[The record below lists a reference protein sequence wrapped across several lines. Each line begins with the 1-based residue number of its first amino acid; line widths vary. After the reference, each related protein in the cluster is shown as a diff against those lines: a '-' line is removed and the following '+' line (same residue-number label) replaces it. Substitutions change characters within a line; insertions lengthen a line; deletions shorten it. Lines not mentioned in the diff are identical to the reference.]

1 MNESERR
8 LLHSWQTNARGW
20 IDVVREQR
28 IDSRRLVTDAAML
41 DAALALHPQR
51 ALDIG
56 CGEGWLCRALSAHG
70 VQMVGVDAQPLLI
83 DAARLA
89 GGGQFHVCRHADLCA
104 AHLGRFDLLLC
115 NFALLEE
122 QLQPLLHGWHDLLQP
137 GGRLL
142 IQTLHPRSAC
152 GEQDYRDGWRL
163 EHFTSMGA
171 GFAEPM
177 PWYFRTLESWLAL
190 VAAAGWQLVARS
202 EPPHPRSGIP
212 ASLLLELARPES
224 G

>member
-1 MNESERR
+1 MSENERR
-8 LLHSWQTNARGW
+8 LTQSWQANAQGW
-20 IDVVREQR
+20 IDAVRECR
-28 IDSRRLVTDAAML
+28 IDSRCLVTDAAML
-41 DAALALHPQR
+41 DAALALSPQR

-70 VQMVGVDAQPLLI
+70 VQMVGVDAQPMLI

-89 GGGQFHVCRHADLCA
+89 GGGQFHVCRHADLHA
-104 AHLGRFDLLLC
+104 AQLGRFDLLLC

-122 QLQPLLHGWHDLLQP
+122 QLQPLLHSWHELLQP

-142 IQTLHPRSAC
+142 IQTLHPLSAC
-152 GEQDYRDGWRL
+152 AEQAYRDGWRM
-163 EHFTSMGA
+163 ERFTGMGE
-171 GFAEPM
+171 GFPEAM

-202 EPPHPRSGIP
+202 EPPHPQSGIP